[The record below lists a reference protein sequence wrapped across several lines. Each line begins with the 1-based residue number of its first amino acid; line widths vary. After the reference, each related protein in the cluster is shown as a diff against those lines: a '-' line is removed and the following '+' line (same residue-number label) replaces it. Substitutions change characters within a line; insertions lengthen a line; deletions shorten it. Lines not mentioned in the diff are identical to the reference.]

1 MIALTA
7 MQARAKLY
15 KLLDEVT
22 ESHRPVFIIGKRSN
36 AVLVAEDDWRALQE
50 TVYLLGIPGM
60 RQSISEGLS
69 TPLNECTED
78 VFNAHAD

>member
-1 MIALTA
+1 MITLTA
-7 MQARAKLY
+7 TQARAKLY

-60 RQSISEGLS
+60 RESISEGLS
-69 TPLNECTED
+69 APLDECAAG